1 MSRRAGRPERH
12 GRLPRTGDA
21 LIALA
26 IFGLSLAGALALTDT
41 FSHQDRPLDAWA
53 VVLMAGVTF
62 PLAWRQRA
70 PRLVLWI
77 SVSFW
82 MTYAATGY
90 LDASNIFGPVI
101 AMYSVALYVP
111 RRQAIAHGTAV
122 VAVTL
127 GWTVL
132 GILSGYPVA
141 WLTIAQLLIAL
152 TVPFGIGLADSRR
165 AARVVELELDQQRRE
180 QAQRVAAADAVRAE
194 RARIA
199 RELHDVVA
207 HEITVMALQAEGAK
221 RRVDDAD
228 PVVSTALTTI
238 SQAGRNALTEMQRI
252 IGVLRASEHEAS
264 TEAAVLTGGSRPQYG
279 AELQP
284 SPSLEHLP
292 GLFSQVRDAG
302 LPVEYEPVDL
312 GDLPASYG
320 LTLYRLIQESLTN
333 AMKYAGPHA
342 TATVILARRGEQV
355 TVTVEDDGRGAIAD
369 AARTSGGHGIDGMRE
384 RVTALGGTLDVGTR
398 RGGGFRV
405 HATLPLNSPLS

>member
-1 MSRRAGRPERH
+1 MSRQARRPERH
-12 GRLPRTGDA
+12 DWRPRPGDA

-26 IFGLSLAGALALTDT
+26 IFGLSLAGALSLTDT
-41 FSHQDRPLDAWA
+41 FGHQDRPIDVWA
-53 VVLMAGVTF
+53 VLLMAGIIF

-77 SVSFW
+77 SGSFW
-82 MTYAATGY
+82 MTYPAMGY
-90 LDASNIFGPVI
+90 LDSSNIFGPVI

-111 RRQAIAHGTAV
+111 RRQAMAHGAAV
-122 VAVTL
+122 VGVTL

-141 WLTIAQLLIAL
+141 WLTVAQLLIAL
-152 TVPFGIGLADSRR
+152 TVPFAIGLADSRR

-180 QAQRVAAADAVRAE
+180 QAQRIAAADAVRAE

-207 HEITVMALQAEGAK
+207 HEITVMTLQAEGAK
-221 RRVDDAD
+221 RRVGDAD
-228 PVVSTALTTI
+228 PLVSTALTTI
-238 SQAGRNALTEMQRI
+238 SQAGRNGLTEMQRI

-264 TEAAVLTGGSRPQYG
+264 AEAAALTGGSMPQYG

-292 GLFSQVRDAG
+292 DLFTQVRDAG
-302 LPVEYEPVDL
+302 LPVTYAPADL
-312 GDLPASYG
+312 GDLPASLS
-320 LTLYRLIQESLTN
+320 LTLYRLVQESLTN

-342 TATVILARRGEQV
+342 TATVILARHGEQV
-355 TVTVEDDGRGAIAD
+355 TVTVADDGRGAIAD
-369 AARTSGGHGIDGMRE
+369 AARISGGHGIDGMRE
-384 RVTALGGTLDVGTR
+384 RVTALGGTLEVGTR

-405 HATLPLNSPLS
+405 HATLPLTSPPS